1 VLQSIVVVF
10 GVLVFVYVLFSF
22 LGPVELA
29 RSILGSSR
37 ATTHQVQL
45 TIQEYGFNQ
54 NIFDQ
59 IARALVRYS
68 HLNFGVSV
76 VNNEPVSTLIG
87 TDMPRSLLLVGAST
101 VLAMMVALPLGVFQV
116 VRRNKASDYTLTT
129 LSFVFYA
136 MPSYLLGELL
146 ILIFAVHW
154 HIFSPGVSQGSGTWA
169 IAFNYRQ
176 ITLPLL
182 TLAAGTIASFSR
194 YMRSSMM
201 DALTEDYVRTA
212 RAKGAGEGRVLFR
225 HAFRNALITIITL
238 FGLAIPSIAGGAVI
252 VETVFNYPGMG
263 FLTTQSALQ
272 NDIPVVV
279 GTTIVA
285 TVLTVAGSLVADI
298 LYAIADPRIRYAS
311 R

>member
-1 VLQSIVVVF
+1 VIKD
-10 GVLVFVYVLFSF
+10 
-22 LGPVELA
+22 
-29 RSILGSSR
+29 
-37 ATTHQVQL
+37 
-45 TIQEYGFNQ
+45 YGFNQ

-59 IARALVRYS
+59 LARALVRYA

-76 VNNEPVSTLIG
+76 ANNEPVSTLIG

-101 VLAMMVALPLGVFQV
+101 ILAMLVALPLGVFQV

-136 MPSYLLGELL
+136 MPSYLLGEVL
-146 ILIFAVHW
+146 ILLFAVHW
-154 HIFSPGVSQGSGTWA
+154 HIFQPGVSQGSGTWA
-169 IAFNYRQ
+169 IALNYRQ
-176 ITLPLL
+176 ITLPLF

-238 FGLAIPSIAGGAVI
+238 FGLAIPTIAGGAVI

-263 FLTTQSALQ
+263 FLTTQGALQ

-285 TVLTVAGSLVADI
+285 TVLTVTGSLIADI